1 MFFCLEVFCAG
12 LENCLI
18 VRRVLYSSQIQHL
31 TTATLLWLFT
41 RHDVHR
47 SFKPVV
53 SALLVATAY
62 KGLWLDGTL
71 RLLATGPWLAL
82 AFKALATAS
91 MGVASLHIYSGLAQS
106 IGI

>member
-1 MFFCLEVFCAG
+1 MRKPVLILIILTDNVFAF
-12 LENCLI
+12 L
-18 VRRVLYSSQIQHL
+18 SQIQHL

-41 RHDVHR
+41 RHDVHK

-62 KGLWLDGTL
+62 KGLWLDGVL
-71 RLLATGPWLAL
+71 RVLATGPWLSLAL
-82 AFKALATAS
+82 KALATS
-91 MGVASLHIYSGLAQS
+91 TMGVVSLHIYSGLAQS